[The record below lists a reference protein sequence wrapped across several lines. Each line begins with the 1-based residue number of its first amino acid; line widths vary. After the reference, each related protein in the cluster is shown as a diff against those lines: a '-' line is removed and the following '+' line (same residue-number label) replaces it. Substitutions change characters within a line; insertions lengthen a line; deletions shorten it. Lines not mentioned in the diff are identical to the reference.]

1 MINPE
6 SISILLVDDTPINL
20 RILSKILSKKGYKI
34 RQALSGKLALMTIEK
49 SVPDIILLDI
59 SMPEM
64 DGYEVCS
71 QIKANPITYEIPVIF
86 ISALD
91 DTSAK
96 VKAFEVGGA
105 DYITK
110 PFKSQEVLARLENQI
125 KIRELQKQ
133 LTEQNFNL
141 QKIAEREKILGQIYQ
156 RIRQSLDLT
165 EILSTT
171 VREVREFLQVDRVAI
186 ARLNPDRTLTIV
198 QESVVDQGLSIL
210 NLKITDR
217 SFQEAYIQRSPD
229 IQVISD
235 IQQSSLPPA
244 LISFWA
250 GLQVRS
256 HLVVPIF
263 QQTVSISNENQEL
276 YTDNRK
282 GDSLNSELY
291 GLLIADHCTQVRQW
305 HPSEVD
311 LLTQLSI
318 QIGMAWQQGQL
329 YGKLRYQQEKTETLL
344 LNILPKLIA
353 QRLKQNPGII
363 ADSFESVTVMFADIV
378 GFTNLSAQISAL
390 ELVQLLNEIF
400 SLFDALAKR
409 NKLEKIKT
417 IGDAYMVVGGLS
429 IPNENHLSAMADMA
443 LDMQQAIAQVKTPQG
458 EPFQIRIGINCGP
471 VVAGVIGS
479 NKFIYDLWGDTV
491 NVASRM
497 ESTGIPGYIQV
508 TESIYNQLKA
518 FYEFEPRGLTPVKGK
533 GEMMTYWLKGKKIS
547 HGLSRGYC

>member
-6 SISILLVDDTPINL
+6 SVSILIVDDTPINL
-20 RILSKILSKKGYKI
+20 RILSTILSKKGYKI
-34 RQALSGKLALMTIEK
+34 RQALRGKLALMTIEK
-49 SVPDIILLDI
+49 DAPDIILLDI

-110 PFKSQEVLARLENQI
+110 PFKSQEVLARIENQI

-133 LTEQNFNL
+133 LTEQNFQL
-141 QKIAEREKILGQIYQ
+141 QKIAEREKILGQISQ

-165 EILSTT
+165 EILSTA

-263 QQTVSISNENQEL
+263 QQNVSISDENQEL
-276 YTDNRK
+276 CKDNRK
-282 GDSLNSELY
+282 EDSLNSLNSEIY

-353 QRLKQNPGII
+353 QRLKQRPGII

-409 NKLEKIKT
+409 HNLEKIKT

-458 EPFQIRIGINCGP
+458 KPFQIRIGINCGP

-533 GEMMTYWLKGKKIS
+533 GEMMTYWLKGKKNS
-547 HGLSRGYC
+547 PRV

>member
-6 SISILLVDDTPINL
+6 SISILIVDDTPINL
-20 RILSKILSKKGYKI
+20 RILSTILSKKGYKI
-34 RQALSGKLALMTIEK
+34 RQALRGKLALMTIEK
-49 SVPDIILLDI
+49 DAPDIILLDI

-110 PFKSQEVLARLENQI
+110 PFKSQEVLARIENQI

-133 LTEQNFNL
+133 LTEQNFQL
-141 QKIAEREKILGQIYQ
+141 QKIAEREKILGQISQ

-165 EILSTT
+165 EILSTA

-263 QQTVSISNENQEL
+263 QQNVSISDENQEL
-276 YTDNRK
+276 CKDNRK
-282 GDSLNSELY
+282 EDSLNSLNSEIY

-353 QRLKQNPGII
+353 QRLKQRPGII

-409 NKLEKIKT
+409 HNLEKIKT

-458 EPFQIRIGINCGP
+458 KPFQIRIGINCGP

-533 GEMMTYWLKGKKIS
+533 GEMMTYWLKGKKNS
-547 HGLSRGYC
+547 PRV

>member
-6 SISILLVDDTPINL
+6 SINILLVDDTPINL
-20 RILSKILSKKGYKI
+20 RILSAILSKQGYKI

-49 SVPDIILLDI
+49 NAPDIILLDI

-125 KIRELQKQ
+125 KIRELQKK
-133 LTEQNFNL
+133 LTEQNFQL
-141 QKIAEREKILGQIYQ
+141 QKIAEREKLLGQISQ

-198 QESVVDQGLSIL
+198 QESVVDQKLSIL
-210 NLKITDR
+210 NLKIIDR

-235 IQQSSLPPA
+235 IQQSSLSLP
-244 LISFWA
+244 LISFWS
-250 GLQVRS
+250 GLKVRS

-263 QQTVSISNENQEL
+263 QQTVSISEENQEP
-276 YTDNRK
+276 YTDSLK
-282 GDSLNSELY
+282 EDSLNSELY

-305 HPSEVD
+305 HPSEID

-363 ADSFESVTVMFADIV
+363 ADNFESVTVMFADIV

-400 SLFDALAKR
+400 SLFDALAQR
-409 NKLEKIKT
+409 HNLEKIKT

-429 IPNENHLSAMADMA
+429 IPNENHLSAIADMA
-443 LDMQQAIAQVKTPQG
+443 LDMQQAIGQVKTPEG

-533 GEMMTYWLKGKKIS
+533 GEMMTYWLKGKKNS
-547 HGLSRGYC
+547 PRF

>member
-6 SISILLVDDTPINL
+6 SINILIVDDTPINL
-20 RILSKILSKKGYKI
+20 RILSAILSKQGYKI

-49 SVPDIILLDI
+49 NPPDIILLDI

-125 KIRELQKQ
+125 NIRQLQKQ
-133 LTEQNFNL
+133 LTEQNFQL
-141 QKIAEREKILGQIYQ
+141 QKIAEREKLLGQISQ

-165 EILSTT
+165 EILSTA

-198 QESVVDQGLSIL
+198 QESVVNEGLSIL

-235 IQQSSLPPA
+235 IQQSSLSLP
-244 LISFWA
+244 LISFWT

-263 QQTVSISNENQEL
+263 QQTVSISEKNQEP
-276 YTDNRK
+276 YTDSVK
-282 GDSLNSELY
+282 EDSLNSELY

-305 HPSEVD
+305 HPSEID

-378 GFTNLSAQISAL
+378 GFTNLSAQISPL

-400 SLFDALAKR
+400 SRFDALAQR
-409 NKLEKIKT
+409 HKLEKIKT

-429 IPNENHLSAMADMA
+429 IPNNRHLSAMADMA

-458 EPFQIRIGINCGP
+458 EPFQIRIGINCGS

-508 TESIYNQLKA
+508 TESIYEQLKA

-533 GEMMTYWLKGKKIS
+533 GEMMTYWLKGKKNS
-547 HGLSRGYC
+547 PRV

>member
-6 SISILLVDDTPINL
+6 SVSILIVDDTPINL
-20 RILSKILSKKGYKI
+20 RILSTILSKKGYKI
-34 RQALSGKLALMTIEK
+34 RQALRGKLALMTIEK
-49 SVPDIILLDI
+49 DAPDIILLDI

-110 PFKSQEVLARLENQI
+110 PFKSQEVLARIENQI

-133 LTEQNFNL
+133 LTEQNFQL
-141 QKIAEREKILGQIYQ
+141 QKIAEREKILGQISQ

-165 EILSTT
+165 EILSTA

-263 QQTVSISNENQEL
+263 QQNVSISDENQEL
-276 YTDNRK
+276 CKDNRK
-282 GDSLNSELY
+282 EDSLNSLNSEIY

-353 QRLKQNPGII
+353 QRLKQRPGII

-409 NKLEKIKT
+409 HNLEKIKT

-533 GEMMTYWLKGKKIS
+533 GEMMTYWLKGKKNS
-547 HGLSRGYC
+547 PRV

>member
-20 RILSKILSKKGYKI
+20 KILSTILSKQGYKI
-34 RQALSGKLALMTIEK
+34 RQALSGKIALMTIEK

-125 KIRELQKQ
+125 KIRQLQKQ
-133 LTEQNFNL
+133 LTEQNFQL
-141 QKIAEREKILGQIYQ
+141 QKIAEREKLLGQISQ

-198 QESVVDQGLSIL
+198 QESVVDKKFSIL
-210 NLKITDR
+210 NLKIIDR
-217 SFQEAYIQRSPD
+217 SFQDAYIQRSPD

-235 IQQSSLPPA
+235 IQQSSLSLP
-244 LISFWA
+244 LISFWS

-263 QQTVSISNENQEL
+263 QQTVNIYEKNQQATPDDLKE
-276 YTDNRK
+276 Y
-282 GDSLNSELY
+282 SLNSEVY

-400 SLFDALAKR
+400 SLFDALAQR
-409 NKLEKIKT
+409 HNLEKIKT

-429 IPNENHLSAMADMA
+429 IPNENHLSAIADLA
-443 LDMQQAIAQVKTPQG
+443 LDMQQAIAQVQTLQG
-458 EPFQIRIGINCGP
+458 KPFQIRIGINCGS

-508 TESIYNQLKA
+508 TESIYEQLKE
-518 FYEFEPRGLTPVKGK
+518 FYEFEPRGLTQIKGK
-533 GEMMTYWLKGKKIS
+533 GEMMTYWLKAKKM
-547 HGLSRGYC
+547 

>member
-6 SISILLVDDTPINL
+6 SINILLVDDTPINL
-20 RILSKILSKKGYKI
+20 RILSTILAKQGYKI

-49 SVPDIILLDI
+49 NAPDIILLDI

-110 PFKSQEVLARLENQI
+110 PFKSQEVLARLENQL
-125 KIRELQKQ
+125 KIRQLQKQ
-133 LTEQNFNL
+133 LTEQNFQL
-141 QKIAEREKILGQIYQ
+141 QKIAEREKLLGQISQ

-165 EILSTT
+165 EILSTA

-186 ARLNPDRTLTIV
+186 ARLNLDKTLTIV
-198 QESVVDQGLSIL
+198 QESVVDQELSIL

-229 IQVISD
+229 VQVISD

-244 LISFWA
+244 LISFWSQFKA
-250 GLQVRS
+250 IS

-263 QQTVSISNENQEL
+263 QQTVKISEENQQANL
-276 YTDNRK
+276 VNLKAY
-282 GDSLNSELY
+282 SLNSEVY

-311 LLTQLSI
+311 LLSQLSL

-329 YGKLRYQQEKTETLL
+329 YEKLRYQQEKTETLL

-378 GFTNLSAQISAL
+378 GFTNLSAQISPL
-390 ELVQLLNEIF
+390 ELVKLLNQIF
-400 SLFDALAKR
+400 SRFDALAQR
-409 NKLEKIKT
+409 HKLEKIKT

-429 IPNENHLSAMADMA
+429 ITNDRHLSAMADMA
-443 LDMQQAIAQVKTPQG
+443 LDMQQAIAQFQTPQG

-508 TESIYNQLKA
+508 TESIYEPLKN

-533 GEMMTYWLKGKKIS
+533 GEMMTYWLKGRKT
-547 HGLSRGYC
+547 